1 MTRPKCPS
9 CGRTLYVWRNRPRKC
24 HVFCSS
30 RYCPS
35 DVSYDGATAPTVE
48 EAVKRL
54 NEKVEEEKMEREK
67 AK

>member
-1 MTRPKCPS
+1 
-9 CGRTLYVWRNRPRKC
+9 
-24 HVFCSS
+24 
-30 RYCPS
+30 
-35 DVSYDGATAPTVE
+35 VSYDGATAPTVE